1 MNIYEL
7 IMQLQTGTSND
18 WDALRDYITRMRSQT
33 LKACVEWSEMSRENE
48 LMYRLLKA
56 SDEFSNYL

>member
-18 WDALRDYITRMRSQT
+18 WDALRDYITRMRSQA